1 MGFQS
6 VLRWGVDLTLVA
18 MLLAAVRR
26 ETGLV
31 FAYERYDF
39 TKLIRG
45 YLTWGEYCFQRFINH
60 VKGDSGRFRKQ
71 LDGVDKFL
79 GEP

>member
-1 MGFQS
+1 MGLQS
-6 VLRWGVDLTLVA
+6 IVRYGVELTLVS

-39 TKLIRG
+39 TQLIRN
-45 YLTWGEYCFQRFINH
+45 YLGWGEYWYERVVNYAR
-60 VKGDSGRFRKQ
+60 GDSRRFRKQ
-71 LDGVDKFL
+71 IDGIDKFL
-79 GEP
+79 E

>member
-1 MGFQS
+1 MGLQNII
-6 VLRWGVDLTLVA
+6 RWGVDLTLVA

-39 TKLIRG
+39 TQLIRR
-45 YLTWGEYCFQRFINH
+45 YLTWGEYCFQRFVNH
-60 VKGDSGRFRKQ
+60 AQGDSRRFRKQ

-79 GEP
+79 ESP